1 VSAPSRTPAPPRAHD
16 AGRGRG
22 RAARLAAG
30 LALTAALAAALA
42 GAARA
47 DPAALPTRLAA
58 RGALLLATLD
68 LGAAFGPELER
79 EVGNGLENVVSI
91 WVAVLPEGRR
101 EPVLLHGR
109 VIEILYDVWD
119 ESYAVTVKD
128 SRNPG
133 GVQLVLP
140 DFAALRRFLSTG
152 QDLVLGPVSALP
164 RGGRFVVEA
173 RVELNPIS
181 REQLQRT
188 REYIAN
194 PASGSRA
201 GGGSRSV
208 FGAVA
213 SFLLREPDPGADILV
228 FRSRPYGAGE
238 VPSR

>member
-1 VSAPSRTPAPPRAHD
+1 MTAPSRPPAPRRA
-16 AGRGRG
+16 APSRAA
-22 RAARLAAG
+22 RAARLAA
-30 LALTAALAAALA
+30 LAALAVAGALA

-47 DPAALPTRLAA
+47 EPGALPARLAA
-58 RGALLLATLD
+58 RDARLVATLD

-79 EVGNGLENVVSI
+79 ELGNGLENVVSI

-101 EPVLLHGR
+101 DPVLLHGR
-109 VIEILYDVWD
+109 VVEILFDVWD
-119 ESYAVTVKD
+119 ETYAVTVKD
-128 SRNPG
+128 SWNPR

-140 DFAALRRFLSTG
+140 DFAALRRFLS
-152 QDLVLGPVSALP
+152 QEKDLELGPLSALP
-164 RGGRFVVEA
+164 RAGRFVLEA

-194 PASGSRA
+194 PAGGSRA

-213 SFLLREPDPGADILV
+213 SFLLREPDPGADVLL

-238 VPSR
+238 VSSR